1 MAVTGGDAVAQLAR
15 IPDYE
20 RFATVDEQLAA
31 VSELAERYP
40 ERARLRRIGTSAL
53 GEPLVCLTVEGGE
66 RHAVVFGSP
75 HPNEPIGNLTALH
88 LARTLCEDGALRERL
103 GLTWHI
109 VPCADPDGTRL
120 NQGWF
125 AGPFAREH
133 YGRFF
138 YRPAPAEQVE
148 WTFPFSYQ
156 RAYFDRVLPE
166 TLALMRLIDDVRPAL
181 LCPLHNSELGGVYYY
196 LSEPAPELYPE
207 LHRVAREV
215 GIPLDIGEPE
225 VAFAERYADAIFGLV
240 RNRDAYEHAVRIG
253 VDPTNRAKGCSSGEY
268 AARHGTMT
276 LISELPYWT
285 HPSADDRTPTDT
297 PYGEVLR
304 ARALGIGALG
314 DLLHAALD
322 AVGDELVGNSPFE
335 RATRAF
341 IPSLIDIAAGDRV
354 RAEAEPASRRAT
366 VAEAFSCADLVHCFR
381 IRYGGMLLRTFE
393 AQLAIG
399 NGTPAIRRELDG
411 LAGTY
416 AEWCERAAADSPA
429 TPIPIR
435 DVVAVQYGS
444 ILATAR
450 YLADKAS

>member
-1 MAVTGGDAVAQLAR
+1 MAQPGR
-15 IPDYE
+15 MPEYE
-20 RFATVDEQLAA
+20 RFATVDEQLA
-31 VSELAERYP
+31 VVRELAERYP

-53 GEPLVCLTVEGGE
+53 GEPLVCLTVDGGE
-66 RHAVVFGSP
+66 KHAVVFGSP

-88 LARTLCEDGALRERL
+88 LARTLCEDAALRERL

-120 NQGWF
+120 NEGWF

-148 WTFPFSYQ
+148 WTFPFSYK

-207 LHRVAREV
+207 LHRVARQV

-240 RNRDAYEHAVRIG
+240 RNRDAYEHAVRHG
-253 VDPTNRAKGCSSGEY
+253 LDPTHRTKGCSSGEY
-268 AARHGTMT
+268 ASRHGTMT
-276 LISELPYWT
+276 VISELPYWT
-285 HPSADDRTPTDT
+285 HPSADDRTLTET
-297 PYGEVLR
+297 PYSDVLR
-304 ARALGIGALG
+304 ARAEGVGALG
-314 DLLHAALD
+314 ELLQGTLD
-322 AVGDELVGNSPFE
+322 AVGDELCGKSPFE

-341 IPSLIDIAAGDRV
+341 IPSLLDIAAADRARAGD
-354 RAEAEPASRRAT
+354 EPRDRRAT

-381 IRYGGMLLRTFE
+381 IRYGGMLLRALE

-399 NGTPAIRRELDG
+399 NGRPAIRRELAT
-411 LAGTY
+411 LTGTY
-416 AEWCERAAADSPA
+416 AGWCERAAAESPA

-435 DVVAVQYGS
+435 DVVAVQYGA

-450 YLADKAS
+450 YLAGRAC